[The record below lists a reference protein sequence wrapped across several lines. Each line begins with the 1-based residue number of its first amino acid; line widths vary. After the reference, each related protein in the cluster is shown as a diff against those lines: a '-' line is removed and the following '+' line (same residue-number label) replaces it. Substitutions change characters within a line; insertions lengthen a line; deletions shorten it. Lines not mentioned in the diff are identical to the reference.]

1 MSDVIISFCQVLI
14 LNFIFRVEQPPED
27 GVFVHGLFIEGA
39 KWDKL
44 QKSVVEQD
52 PKAVIYKFPVIHFIV
67 TSKPIKNSQS
77 I

>member
-1 MSDVIISFCQVLI
+1 MSDVSIGFHRLLTLK
-14 LNFIFRVEQPPED
+14 LNFRVEQPPED

-39 KWDKL
+39 KWDKQ

-67 TSKPIKNSQS
+67 TSKTN
-77 I
+77 